1 MMKFTDSS
9 RAWRRGERMLSGLIG
24 SAAVV
29 FVTLDCRAAAAQAPG
44 APVPFPQGQPLPQQS
59 VPQGQPLPGQPY
71 PPPAYGQQPYPGQP
85 LPQPGVPYGYAAP
98 YPYPAPVSNTR
109 SGTEITVLYTTAAV
123 YGVGLGVWFGAEA
136 NIKDPGL
143 FLIAPAILGVAGPVG
158 VYFLDNPALPRGVPA
173 AIASGM
179 IIGAGEGIGIAS
191 YQFVTTNAADAWGF
205 RGLSRATALG
215 ATLGGAGGFAL
226 GYLQDP
232 SPKSSLLATS
242 GVVWGAAV
250 GSMFGYGASSAGEG
264 YSRAN
269 DSAALGGLIGFN
281 IGLAA
286 AAGLSTVYIP
296 TYRAL
301 SYMWGGAAIGAA
313 VSLPVYL
320 AYAGKGGPPAKRGL
334 VFSGVSTT
342 LGIAAGA
349 LIAGTAPDSADS
361 ASGSHFAHLDY
372 VLPLP
377 TGRGALLTLGGRLE

>member
-1 MMKFTDSS
+1 
-9 RAWRRGERMLSGLIG
+9 
-24 SAAVV
+24 
-29 FVTLDCRAAAAQAPG
+29 
-44 APVPFPQGQPLPQQS
+44 
-59 VPQGQPLPGQPY
+59 
-71 PPPAYGQQPYPGQP
+71 
-85 LPQPGVPYGYAAP
+85 
-98 YPYPAPVSNTR
+98 
-109 SGTEITVLYTTAAV
+109 
-123 YGVGLGVWFGAEA
+123 
-136 NIKDPGL
+136 
-143 FLIAPAILGVAGPVG
+143 
-158 VYFLDNPALPRGVPA
+158 
-173 AIASGM
+173 
-179 IIGAGEGIGIAS
+179 
-191 YQFVTTNAADAWGF
+191 
-205 RGLSRATALG
+205 
-215 ATLGGAGGFAL
+215 
-226 GYLQDP
+226 
-232 SPKSSLLATS
+232 LLTTS

-361 ASGSHFAHLDY
+361 GSGSHFAHLDY

-377 TGRGALLTLGGRLE
+377 TESGALLTLGGRLE

>member
-1 MMKFTDSS
+1 MKLVDSP
-9 RAWRRGERMLSGLIG
+9 RAARCVALSAVLG
-24 SAAVV
+24 SAAMALVM
-29 FVTLDCRAAAAQAPG
+29 LYGRAAAAQAPT
-44 APVPFPQGQPLPQQS
+44 PFPQAQPLP
-59 VPQGQPLPGQPY
+59 PPQPLPPQSQP
-71 PPPAYGQQPYPGQP
+71 AYPGQP
-85 LPQPGVPYGYAAP
+85 VPQQPAPYGYAAP
-98 YPYPAPVSNTR
+98 YPYPAPVSNRR
-109 SGTEITVLYTTAAV
+109 SGTEITVLYATGAV

-136 NIKDPGL
+136 KIKDPGL
-143 FLIAPAILGVAGPVG
+143 FLIAPTILGVAAPVA
-158 VYFLDNPALPRGVPA
+158 VYVLDNPALPRGVPA

-179 IIGAGEGIGIAS
+179 VIGAGEGIGIAS
-191 YQFVTTNAADAWGF
+191 YQFVTTGSANAWGF

-226 GYLQDP
+226 GFLQDP
-232 SPKSSLLATS
+232 SPKSSLLTTS
-242 GVVWGAAV
+242 SVFWGAAV
-250 GSMFGYGASSAGEG
+250 GSMFGYGASGAGQP

-281 IGLAA
+281 IGLGA
-286 AAGLSTVYIP
+286 AAGLSTIYIP

-301 SYMWGGAAIGAA
+301 TYMWTGAAIGAA

-361 ASGSHFAHLDY
+361 GQGYHFAHLDY

-377 TGRGALLTLGGRLE
+377 TANGAQLSLGGRLE

>member
-1 MMKFTDSS
+1 MNLIASPRTIRCTFT
-9 RAWRRGERMLSGLIG
+9 LV
-24 SAAVV
+24 AVTALV
-29 FVTLDCRAAAAQAPG
+29 ALQVRPAAAQNPG
-44 APVPFPQGQPLPQQS
+44 VPYPFPQGSLPQQSIPQGQPLPRA
-59 VPQGQPLPGQPY
+59 PY
-71 PPPAYGQQPYPGQP
+71 PQPAYPQPQPYPGQ
-85 LPQPGVPYGYAAP
+85 QPAPYGYAAP
-98 YPYPAPVSNTR
+98 YPYPAPVSNRR
-109 SGTEITVLYTTAAV
+109 SGTEITVLYTTATV

-143 FLIAPAILGVAGPVG
+143 FLIAPAILGVAAPVG
-158 VYFLDNPALPRGVPA
+158 VYLLDNPELPRGMPA

-191 YQFVTTNAADAWGF
+191 YQFVSTNSADAWGF

-232 SPKSSLLATS
+232 SPKSSLLTTS
-242 GVVWGAAV
+242 GVFWGAAV

-264 YSRAN
+264 FSRAN
-269 DSAALGGLIGFN
+269 DSAALGGLVGFN

-286 AAGLSTVYIP
+286 AAGLSTVYVP

-301 SYMWGGAAIGAA
+301 TYMWGGAAIGAA

-342 LGIAAGA
+342 LGIVAGA
-349 LIAGTAPDSADS
+349 LIAGTRPDTADS
-361 ASGSHFAHLDY
+361 DAGTHFAHVDY

-377 TGRGALLTLGGRLE
+377 TANGALLTLGGRLE